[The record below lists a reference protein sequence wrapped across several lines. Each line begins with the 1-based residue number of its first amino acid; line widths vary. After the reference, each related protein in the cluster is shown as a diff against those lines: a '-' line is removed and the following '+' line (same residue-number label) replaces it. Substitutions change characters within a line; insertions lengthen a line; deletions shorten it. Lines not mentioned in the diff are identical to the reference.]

1 MSCLSPFDASR
12 FSGYN
17 VPVAICREA
26 IEMPEEP
33 VTYRQAGVDID
44 AAHAALLRMKELIR
58 ATQTPE
64 VLADVGAFG
73 GMFQLDISRYRQP
86 VLVSSVD
93 GVGTK
98 LKVAFMMGRHDTV
111 GHDLVN
117 HCVNDILV
125 QGAQPLFFLDYF
137 ATGKLQPEV
146 LVEVVKGLSEAC
158 QEAGCALLGG
168 ETAEMPGM
176 YADGEYDLAGTIVGI
191 VERDAIID
199 GSRVQPGD
207 AVIGLASNGLHTNG
221 YSLARYVLF
230 ELAGMRADSYVPELG
245 TSLGEEL
252 LRPHRCYLR
261 PITAALQQFDIH
273 AMAHITGG
281 GFYDNIPRVLPSDCR
296 VIIDRRSWEVPF
308 IFRLIQE
315 KGNVPDPEMFRTFNM
330 GIGMVVIVPR
340 EQSLALV
347 EFLQVQGEGAAL
359 IGEVQRGGHD
369 VQIM

>member
-1 MSCLSPFDASR
+1 
-12 FSGYN
+12 
-17 VPVAICREA
+17 
-26 IEMPEEP
+26 MPEEP

-44 AAHAALLRMKELIR
+44 AANTALLRIRELVR

-64 VLADVGAFG
+64 VLADIGAFG
-73 GMFQLDISRYRQP
+73 GMFQLDLSRYRQP
-86 VLVSSVD
+86 VLVSSID

-98 LKVAFMMGRHDTV
+98 LKVAFLMNRHDTV

-117 HCVNDILV
+117 HCVNDIVV
-125 QGAQPLFFLDYF
+125 QGARPLFFLDYF

-146 LVEVVKGLSEAC
+146 LVQVVKGLSEAC
-158 QEAGCALLGG
+158 QNAGCALLGG

-176 YADGEYDLAGTIVGI
+176 YSDGEYDLAGVIVGV
-191 VERDAIID
+191 VEREAIVD
-199 GSRVQPGD
+199 GRRVEPGD
-207 AVIGLASNGLHTNG
+207 AVVGLASDGLHTNG

-230 ELAGMRADSYVPELG
+230 EVANMRVDSYLPELY

-252 LRPHRCYLR
+252 LRRHRCYLN
-261 PITAALQQFDIH
+261 PVMGALERFDIH

-330 GIGMVVIVPR
+330 GIGMVLILPR
-340 EQSLALV
+340 EQGLALID
-347 EFLQVQGEGAAL
+347 FLQSQGEQAAL

-369 VQIM
+369 VQVL

>member
-1 MSCLSPFDASR
+1 
-12 FSGYN
+12 
-17 VPVAICREA
+17 
-26 IEMPEEP
+26 MPEEP

-44 AAHAALLRMKELIR
+44 AANAALFRMKELIR

-64 VLADVGAFG
+64 VLADLGAFG
-73 GMFQLDISRYRQP
+73 GMFQLDLSQYRQP
-86 VLVSSVD
+86 VLVASVD

-98 LKVAFMMGRHDTV
+98 LKIAFAMGRHDTI

-125 QGAQPLFFLDYF
+125 QGARPLFFLDYY

-146 LVEVVKGLSEAC
+146 LVEVVRGLSEAC
-158 QEAGCALLGG
+158 QEVGCALLGG

-176 YADGEYDLAGTIVGI
+176 YAEGEYDLAGTIVGI
-191 VERDAIID
+191 VERDGIID
-199 GSRVQPGD
+199 GSRVEPGD
-207 AVIGLASNGLHTNG
+207 AVIGLASSGLHTNG
-221 YSLARYVLF
+221 YSLARYVLL
-230 ELAGMRADSYVPELG
+230 ELAGLRVDSYVPELG
-245 TSLGEEL
+245 TALGEEL

-261 PITAALQQFDIH
+261 PLMEAMQTFDIH
-273 AMAHITGG
+273 ALAHVTGG

-296 VIIDRRSWEVPF
+296 VIVDRRSWEVPF

-315 KGNVPDPEMFRTFNM
+315 KGSVPDPEMFRTFNM
-330 GIGMVVIVPR
+330 GIGMVLIAPR
-340 EQSLALV
+340 EQSLPLI
-347 EFLQVQGEGAAL
+347 EFLQMRGETAML

>member
-1 MSCLSPFDASR
+1 
-12 FSGYN
+12 
-17 VPVAICREA
+17 
-26 IEMPEEP
+26 MPEEP
-33 VTYRQAGVDID
+33 VTYRKAGVDID
-44 AAHAALLRMKELIR
+44 AAHSALLRMKEMVR
-58 ATQTPE
+58 TTQTPE

-73 GMFQLDISRYRQP
+73 GMFRLDLPAYRQP
-86 VLVSSVD
+86 VLVASVD

-98 LKVAFMMGRHDTV
+98 LKVAFAMGRHDTI

-125 QGAQPLFFLDYF
+125 HGARPLFFLDYF

-146 LVEVVKGLSEAC
+146 LVDVVRGLSEAC
-158 QEAGCALLGG
+158 REAGCALLGG

-176 YADGEYDLAGTIVGI
+176 YAEGEYDLAGTIIGVVDWDSI
-191 VERDAIID
+191 VD
-199 GSRVQPGD
+199 GSRVEPGD
-207 AVIGLASNGLHTNG
+207 AVVGLASNGLHTNG

-230 ELAGMRADSYVPELG
+230 ELAGLRVDSYVPELG
-245 TSLGEEL
+245 TTIGEEL
-252 LRPHRCYLR
+252 LRPHRCYLH
-261 PITAALQQFDIH
+261 PLMDVLQQFDVH

-296 VIIDRRSWEVPF
+296 VIIDRRAWEVPF
-308 IFRLIQE
+308 IFRLIQG
-315 KGNVPDPEMFRTFNM
+315 KGSVPDPEMFRTFNM

-340 EQSLALV
+340 EQGLSLI
-347 EFLQVQGEGAAL
+347 EFLQMRGESAML

>member
-1 MSCLSPFDASR
+1 
-12 FSGYN
+12 
-17 VPVAICREA
+17 
-26 IEMPEEP
+26 MPEEP

-44 AAHAALLRMKELIR
+44 AANAALLRIKELVR
-58 ATQTPE
+58 STQTPS
-64 VLADVGAFG
+64 VLADIGAFG
-73 GMFQLDISRYRQP
+73 GMFQLDLGAYRQP
-86 VLVSSVD
+86 VLVASID

-98 LKVAFMMGRHDTV
+98 LKVAVMVGRHDTI

-176 YADGEYDLAGTIVGI
+176 YAEGEYDLAGVMVGI
-191 VERDAIID
+191 VEREAIID
-199 GSRVQPGD
+199 GSKVQPGD

-230 ELAGMRADSYVPELG
+230 EVANMHIDSYVPELG

-252 LRPHRCYLR
+252 LRPHRSYLR
-261 PITAALQQFDIH
+261 PLAAALPLFDIH

-281 GFYDNIPRVLPSDCR
+281 GFYENIPRVLPSDCR
-296 VIIDRRSWEVPF
+296 VVIDRRAWEVPY

-315 KGNVPDPEMFRTFNM
+315 RGNVPDPEMFRTFNM

-340 EQSLALV
+340 EQSLGLV
-347 EFLQVQGEGAAL
+347 EFLQLQGESAML
-359 IGEVQRGGHD
+359 IGEVQRGAHD
-369 VQIM
+369 VQIV

>member
-1 MSCLSPFDASR
+1 
-12 FSGYN
+12 
-17 VPVAICREA
+17 
-26 IEMPEEP
+26 MPEEP

-44 AAHAALLRMKELIR
+44 AANAALLRVKDLIH

-64 VLADVGAFG
+64 VLAGLGAFG
-73 GMFQLDISRYRQP
+73 GMYQFNLSEYRQP
-86 VLVSSVD
+86 VLVASID

-98 LKVAFMMGRHDTV
+98 LKIAFLMGRHDTI

-125 QGAQPLFFLDYF
+125 QGARPLFFLDYF

-158 QEAGCALLGG
+158 REVGCVLLGG

-176 YADGEYDLAGTIVGI
+176 YAEGEYDLAGAIVGV
-191 VERDAIID
+191 VERDGVID
-199 GSRVQPGD
+199 GSRVEPGD
-207 AVIGLASNGLHTNG
+207 AVIGLASSGLHTNG
-221 YSLARYVLF
+221 FSLARYVLF
-230 ELAGMRADSYVPELG
+230 ELAGMRVDSYLPELG

-261 PITAALQQFDIH
+261 PMMEALQQFDIH

-281 GFYDNIPRVLPSDCR
+281 GFYENIPRVLPSDCR

-347 EFLQVQGEGAAL
+347 EFLQRQGESAVL
-359 IGEVQRGGHD
+359 VGEVQRGGHD
-369 VQIM
+369 VQIV

>member
-1 MSCLSPFDASR
+1 
-12 FSGYN
+12 
-17 VPVAICREA
+17 
-26 IEMPEEP
+26 MPEEP

-44 AAHAALLRMKELIR
+44 AAHAALIRMKELIR

-73 GMFQLDISRYRQP
+73 GMFQLDLSQYRQP
-86 VLVSSVD
+86 VLVASVD

-98 LKVAFMMGRHDTV
+98 LKVAFAMGKHNTI

-125 QGAQPLFFLDYF
+125 QGARPLFFLDYY

-146 LVEVVKGLSEAC
+146 LVEVVRGLSEAC
-158 QEAGCALLGG
+158 HEVGCALLGG

-176 YADGEYDLAGTIVGI
+176 YAEGEYDLAGTIVGV
-191 VERDAIID
+191 VERDEIID
-199 GSRVQPGD
+199 GSRVEPGD

-230 ELAGMRADSYVPELG
+230 DLMDMRVDSYVAELG
-245 TSLGEEL
+245 TSIGEEL

-261 PITAALQQFDIH
+261 PLMEARQTFDIH

-315 KGNVPDPEMFRTFNM
+315 KGNVPEPEMFRTFNM

-347 EFLQVQGEGAAL
+347 EFLQRQGETAML

-369 VQIM
+369 VQIV

>member
-1 MSCLSPFDASR
+1 
-12 FSGYN
+12 
-17 VPVAICREA
+17 
-26 IEMPEEP
+26 MPEEP

-44 AAHAALLRMKELIR
+44 AANTALLRIRELVR

-64 VLADVGAFG
+64 VLADIGAFG
-73 GMFQLDISRYRQP
+73 GMFQLDLSRYRQP
-86 VLVSSVD
+86 VLVSSID

-98 LKVAFMMGRHDTV
+98 LKVAFLMNRHDTV

-117 HCVNDILV
+117 HCVNDIVV
-125 QGAQPLFFLDYF
+125 QGARPLFFLDYF

-146 LVEVVKGLSEAC
+146 LVQVVKGLSEAC
-158 QEAGCALLGG
+158 QNAGCALLGG

-176 YADGEYDLAGTIVGI
+176 YSDGEYDLAGVIVGV
-191 VERDAIID
+191 VEREAIVD
-199 GSRVQPGD
+199 GRRVEPGD
-207 AVIGLASNGLHTNG
+207 AVVGLASDGLHTNG

-230 ELAGMRADSYVPELG
+230 EVANMRVDSYLPELD

-252 LRPHRCYLR
+252 LRRHRCYLN
-261 PITAALQQFDIH
+261 PVMGALERFDIH

-330 GIGMVVIVPR
+330 GIGMVLILPR
-340 EQSLALV
+340 EQGLALID
-347 EFLQVQGEGAAL
+347 FLQSQGEQAAL

-369 VQIM
+369 VQVL